1 MPIFD
6 HFFSNYN
13 YCWICWSWHA
23 VRSLLIVLSWFWVR
37 TPCLHNLFVCRRVA
51 LRRGLITADSK
62 QGSSIHCW
70 SYGDT
75 CEVIHVSLIQEK
87 AWSYLFL
94 LSPLPQNTWT
104 EAHTNL
110 FPGLIY
116 SCSMIII
123 QVKFWFNEQY
133 GKCLQMITQV
143 NFLFVNVYTDRYV
156 KSNETKRHHP

>member
-1 MPIFD
+1 MPVFD

-13 YCWICWSWHA
+13 YCWICWSWRSQKFTNCAELVLSENTMSPQPICVQKGGSQTWTNYSWLKAGFKH
-23 VRSLLIVLSWFWVR
+23 SLLVLWWHMWGN
-37 TPCLHNLFVCRRVA
+37 TCQL
-51 LRRGLITADSK
+51 DS
-62 QGSSIHCW
+62 G
-70 SYGDT
+70 
-75 CEVIHVSLIQEK
+75 ESLI
-87 AWSYLFL
+87 LPFFL

-116 SCSMIII
+116 SCPMIII

-133 GKCLQMITQV
+133 GKCLQLITQV

-156 KSNETKRHHP
+156 KSN